1 MNIKMKWKRLLT
13 GFLCMVLL
21 ACNAG
26 SVFAEDTDIYNLTVS
41 GNDISGNDS
50 KGESGETETEENVT
64 DKNGEK
70 EPGKES
76 DTEASE
82 AVEELLQPLSLE
94 TDGYDISAADRT
106 YTAGENITAYYFAS
120 EGILLLE
127 GTGEMTGWNA
137 QADVP
142 WAGETINSAIVREGI
157 TAIGSYAFSYHPELG
172 SITLPDSLKAVGSY
186 AFCVQDSTYMTAG
199 NLHSVGIPAGVESI
213 GSYAF
218 QGNKLNAIAIPD
230 SVKVIGEYAF
240 AGCCDAESLS
250 IGSGLSEISSYAFQ
264 NLNRV
269 KTLVIPDNIKTI
281 APGAFHNTG
290 ASEIIISDGVR
301 MIGRSAF
308 YLCENAEVITLGN
321 SVETIGQMAFS
332 QCKKLKTLVIPDS
345 VTSIGVEAFKN
356 CNSLSVLTLGDGLQ
370 TIGNYAFD
378 GAYILEGIDIPD
390 HVTQIGN
397 GCFNNSRALK
407 NISIGRNV
415 VGIGNRA
422 FFVIDT
428 TKTNVETENKAA
440 IEYNW
445 ANDRRE
451 VTFRSKIV
459 FKDHAGNILKEL
471 VLEHGD
477 TILDKVP
484 DVGDYEDEGHT
495 YTFTGWEPEITG
507 DTRVTGGAEYIPQY
521 ATTAKEYVV
530 IFKDY
535 DGAVLKELQLPYG
548 DTVPDKAPLPSR
560 EADGAT
566 VYMFTGWLPELAV
579 GAVVTGEAEYT
590 AQYSTVERKHTVTF
604 KDYDGSIL
612 VQKEVAHGTL
622 LSPLAPVPQRE
633 DEGLSVYTFHC
644 WSPALQETDTL
655 TEDITYTALYRRK
668 TQTGIQV
675 NYKGEMMEG
684 DPVSTETM
692 TVYPVYR
699 VFDENDKLV
708 EMIWDD
714 KAVIGADDVR
724 FSKDYLDR
732 GSNEILIEQ
741 ISTGLTITAD
751 IFGSYIDGIAVW
763 QPPKELEAGTELREL
778 DVYFT
783 RTIEDKAGFIENNL
797 PDLTKKVEKYELDK
811 KDSVIIKEG
820 DNEISVTE
828 KESGKEYEVIIHITG
843 IPKKTG
849 DGGDDTKKD
858 PEEDVSGN
866 DPSDKKDET
875 TSGNDPT
882 DKKDDTTSGNDPADK
897 KDETISGND
906 PADKKDE
913 TTSGNDPADKK
924 EEKPSDGADDPGKNA
939 GGGSDGKDKEPDVN
953 INISVT
959 DTDTAKPESGRHHSN
974 PGTAEDSEPDTT
986 GKEQDLTDLPDDGY
1000 AIRKT
1005 GKPVKTGDEAY
1016 AKLLVTAAIGLACVV
1031 LLILLCGITEAG
1043 SYIAFFTGRIFFRKN
1058 RKGFHGILTKT
1069 ENPYLT
1075 VNAPENMTETVQDVI
1090 DRTGSIEEC
1099 IAELKKS
1106 GAVTYLPSGTRITVF
1121 YTGKDDALE
1130 TIYLKADEEK
1140 LFAILKGLPEKGKI
1154 IVQFTNEAAKLNIKL
1169 RCQK

>member
-1 MNIKMKWKRLLT
+1 MNIKMKWRRLLT
-13 GFLCMVLL
+13 GFLCMMLL
-21 ACNAG
+21 ASNAG
-26 SVFAEDTDIYNLTVS
+26 SVFAEDTDIYNPTVS

-50 KGESGETETEENVT
+50 KGESGENKAEENVT
-64 DKNGEK
+64 NKNGGE
-70 EPGKES
+70 EPGREP
-76 DTEASE
+76 DTETSE
-82 AVEELLQPLSLE
+82 AAEDLLQPLSLE
-94 TDGYDISAADRT
+94 TDGYDISAANRT

-120 EGILLLE
+120 DGTLLLE
-127 GTGEMTGWNA
+127 GTGEMEGWNA

-142 WAGETINSAIVREGI
+142 WAGETINSVIIREGI

-172 SITLPDSLKAVGSY
+172 SITLPNSLKAVGSY
-186 AFCVQDSTYMTAG
+186 AFCVQDSTTLTAG

-230 SVKVIGEYAF
+230 SVKEIGEYAF

-269 KTLVIPDNIKTI
+269 KTLVIPGNIETI
-281 APGAFHNTG
+281 GSGAFHNTG

-301 MIGRSAF
+301 TIERSAF
-308 YLCENAEVITLGN
+308 YLCGNAETVTLGN
-321 SVETIGQMAFS
+321 RVETIGQMAFC

-378 GAYILEGIDIPD
+378 GAYILESIDIPD

-407 NISIGRNV
+407 NIFIGRNV
-415 VGIGNRA
+415 MGIGNRA

-445 ANDRRE
+445 TNDRRE

-484 DVGDYEDEGHT
+484 DVGDYEEEGHT

-507 DTRVTGGAEYIPQY
+507 DTRVTGGVEYIPQY
-521 ATTAKEYVV
+521 AATAKEYAV

-535 DGAVLKELQLPYG
+535 DGTVLKELQLPYG
-548 DTVPDKAPLPSR
+548 DTIPDKAPLPSR
-560 EADGAT
+560 EADGAI

-590 AQYSTVERKHTVTF
+590 AQYSAVERKHTVTF
-604 KDYDGSIL
+604 KDHDGSIL
-612 VQKEVAHGTL
+612 AQKEMAHGTL

-655 TEDITYTALYRRK
+655 TEDITYTALYRKK

-684 DPVSTETM
+684 DPVSTETI

-699 VFDENDKLV
+699 VYDENDKLI

-741 ISTGLTITAD
+741 ISTRLTITAD
-751 IFGSYIDGIAVW
+751 IFGSYIDGIVVW

-778 DVYFT
+778 EVYFT

-828 KESGKEYEVIIHITG
+828 KESGKEYEDIIHITG

-897 KDETISGND
+897 KDET
-906 PADKKDE
+906 
-913 TTSGNDPADKK
+913 TSGNDPADKK
-924 EEKPSDGADDPGKNA
+924 EEKPSDGTDDPGNNA
-939 GGGSDGKDKEPDVN
+939 GGGSDGKEKEPDVN

-959 DTDTAKPESGRHHSN
+959 DTTTTKPESGRHHSN
-974 PGTAEDSEPDTT
+974 SVTADDLELDTT
-986 GKEQDLTDLPDDGY
+986 GEEQDLTDLADDGY

-1016 AKLLVTAAIGLACVV
+1016 AKLLVTAAIGLACMV

-1075 VNAPENMTETVQDVI
+1075 VDAPENMTETVQDVI

-1099 IAELKKS
+1099 IAELKES
-1106 GAVTYLPSGTRITVF
+1106 EAVTYLPSGTRITVF
-1121 YTGKDDALE
+1121 YTGKDNALE
-1130 TIYLKADEEK
+1130 TIHLKADEEK

-1154 IVQFTNEAAKLNIKL
+1154 MVQFTNEAAKLNMKL
-1169 RCQK
+1169 RRQK

>member
-1 MNIKMKWKRLLT
+1 MNIKMKWKRLLV
-13 GFLCMVLL
+13 GFLCMMLL

-26 SVFAEDTDIYNLTVS
+26 SVFAEDTDVYNLTVS

-50 KGESGETETEENVT
+50 KEESGETETEENVT
-64 DKNGEK
+64 DKNGGE
-70 EPGKES
+70 EPGREP
-76 DTEASE
+76 DTEKSE
-82 AVEELLQPLSLE
+82 EAEDLLQPISLE
-94 TDGYDISAADRT
+94 TDGYDISVADRT
-106 YTAGENITAYYFAS
+106 YTAGEDITAYYFAS
-120 EGILLLE
+120 DGTLLLE
-127 GTGEMTGWNA
+127 GTGEMAGWNA

-142 WAGETINSAIVREGI
+142 WAGETINSAVIREGI

-172 SITLPDSLKAVGSY
+172 SVTLPDSLKTVGSY
-186 AFCVQDSTYMTAG
+186 AFCVQDSTNMTAG

-213 GSYAF
+213 GSCAF
-218 QGNKLNAIAIPD
+218 QGNKLNVIAIPD

-250 IGSGLSEISSYAFQ
+250 IGSGLSEVSSYAFQ
-264 NLNRV
+264 NLSGV
-269 KTLVIPDNIKTI
+269 KTLVIPGNIETI
-281 APGAFHNTG
+281 GSGAFHNTG

-301 MIGRSAF
+301 TIERSAF
-308 YLCENAEVITLGN
+308 YLCENAEVITFGN
-321 SVETIGQMAFS
+321 SVETIGQMAFG
-332 QCKKLKTLVIPDS
+332 QCKRLKTLVIPDS

-356 CNSLSVLTLGDGLQ
+356 CNSLSVLTLGEGLQ

-378 GAYILEGIDIPD
+378 GAYILESIDIPD

-415 VGIGNRA
+415 MGIGNRA

-445 ANDRRE
+445 TNDRRE

-459 FKDHAGNILKEL
+459 FKDHTGNILKEL

-521 ATTAKEYVV
+521 ATVAKEYKVV
-530 IFKDY
+530 FKDY
-535 DGAVLKELQLPYG
+535 DGTVLKELQLPYG
-548 DTVPDKAPLPSR
+548 DTIPDKAPSPSR

-579 GAVVTGEAEYT
+579 GAVVTGETEYT
-590 AQYSTVERKHTVTF
+590 AQYSVVERKHTVTF
-604 KDYDGSIL
+604 KDHDGSIL
-612 VQKEVAHGTL
+612 VQKEIAQGTL

-668 TQTGIQV
+668 TQTGIQI
-675 NYKGEMMEG
+675 NYKGDMMEG
-684 DPVSTETM
+684 DPVSTETI

-699 VFDENDKLV
+699 VFDENDKLI

-714 KAVIGADDVR
+714 KAVIGADDVH
-724 FSKDYLDR
+724 FSKDYLER
-732 GSNEILIEQ
+732 GSNEILVEQ
-741 ISTGLTITAD
+741 ISTGLMITAD
-751 IFGSYIDGIAVW
+751 IFGSYIDGITVW
-763 QPPKELEAGTELREL
+763 QPPKELEEGTALREL
-778 DVYFT
+778 EVYFT
-783 RTIEDKAGFIENNL
+783 RTIEDKAGVIENNL
-797 PDLTKKVEKYELDK
+797 PDLTKKVEKYELNK

-828 KESGKEYEVIIHITG
+828 KESGKEYEDIIHIIG

-866 DPSDKKDET
+866 NPSDKKDET

-897 KDETISGND
+897 KDETPSGND
-906 PADKKDE
+906 PSDKKDE
-913 TTSGNDPADKK
+913 TPSGDTDESKK
-924 EEKPSDGADDPGKNA
+924 DTDGGP
-939 GGGSDGKDKEPDVN
+939 DGKDKEPDVN
-953 INISVT
+953 NNISVT
-959 DTDTAKPESGRHHSN
+959 DTATTKPENGQHHSN

-986 GKEQDLTDLPDDGY
+986 GKDQDFADTPDDGTS
-1000 AIRKT
+1000 IKKT
-1005 GKPVKTGDEAY
+1005 GKPVKTGDEAF
-1016 AKLLVTAAIGLACVV
+1016 AKLLATAVIGLACVV
-1031 LLILLCGITEAG
+1031 LLILLCGVTEAG
-1043 SYIAFFTGRIFFRKN
+1043 SYMAFFAGRIFFRKN

-1069 ENPYLT
+1069 ENPYLI
-1075 VNAPENMTETVQDVI
+1075 VDAPENMTETVQDVI

-1106 GAVTYLPSGTRITVF
+1106 KAVTYLPSGTRITVLH
-1121 YTGKDDALE
+1121 TGKDDTLK
-1130 TIYLKADEEK
+1130 TIHLKADEEK
-1140 LFAILKGLPEKGKI
+1140 LFTILKYLPEKGKI
-1154 IVQFTNEAAKLNIKL
+1154 MVQFTNEAAKLNIKL